1 MIDEAIFDAEEK
13 MEKAV
18 SVARDDL
25 SGIRTGRA
33 NPGMFARVNVEY
45 YGTPTPITQMCS
57 INVPEARMV
66 VIKPYEAG
74 QLRAIEDAIR
84 NSDLGVNPTND
95 GTIIRVA
102 IPQLTEERRREL
114 VKQAKAKGEDAKVSV
129 RNIRRRAMDDI
140 EKARKFALE
149 KFSNELLAVKDS
161 LDAALLI
168 EAAEVQSYKD
178 GVDLTA
184 KQLASVFDKFN
195 IAEINPVGEKFD
207 PNKHQAISMLE
218 NSGEPNTVTSVLQKG
233 YTLNDRVLR
242 PALVMVAK

>member
-1 MIDEAIFDAEEK
+1 MTENVNDNPSTQADEDTLAN
-13 MEKAV
+13 AV
-18 SVARDDL
+18 AAS
-25 SGIRTGRA
+25 
-33 NPGMFARVNVEY
+33 P
-45 YGTPTPITQMCS
+45 
-57 INVPEARMV
+57 
-66 VIKPYEAG
+66 
-74 QLRAIEDAIR
+74 
-84 NSDLGVNPTND
+84 
-95 GTIIRVA
+95 
-102 IPQLTEERRREL
+102 EERIAEL
-114 VKQAKAKGEDAKVSV
+114 EAQLAEAQAAVLYTKAEGE
-129 RNIRRRAMDDI
+129 NIRRRAMDDI

-168 EAAEVQSYKD
+168 EATEVQSYKD

>member
-1 MIDEAIFDAEEK
+1 MTENVNDSPSTQADEENQ
-13 MEKAV
+13 
-18 SVARDDL
+18 
-25 SGIRTGRA
+25 A
-33 NPGMFARVNVEY
+33 N
-45 YGTPTPITQMCS
+45 TPAATP
-57 INVPEARMV
+57 
-66 VIKPYEAG
+66 
-74 QLRAIEDAIR
+74 
-84 NSDLGVNPTND
+84 
-95 GTIIRVA
+95 
-102 IPQLTEERRREL
+102 EERIAEL
-114 VKQAKAKGEDAKVSV
+114 EAQLVEAQAAVLYTKAEGE
-129 RNIRRRAMDDI
+129 NIRRRAMDDI

-168 EAAEVQSYKD
+168 EATEVQSYKD

-184 KQLASVFDKFN
+184 KQLAAVFDKFN
-195 IAEINPVGEKFD
+195 IAEINPVGDKFD